1 MTHGKNLAEL
11 IRHAP
16 QLGISVSPVRRT
28 GELRFTH
35 PQIAS
40 RPRVNGR
47 RKDSPRVLTQ
57 FFSLAEQLGEH
68 GRTASPETCKRAS

>member
-1 MTHGKNLAEL
+1 MQHGKNLTEL
-11 IRHAP
+11 IRQAP
-16 QLGISVSPVRRT
+16 QLGISVHPVRRT

-35 PQIAS
+35 PLILS

-57 FFSLAEQLGEH
+57 FFSQVEQLAEVDLATVTTVARG
-68 GRTASPETCKRAS
+68 